1 MDKKTLGDY
10 AIIKQI
16 GQGTLGSVYLA
27 EHRFVKKQYVL
38 KVLPEELA
46 TDRNFIQR
54 FEKEVAILAT
64 LDHPHIVKVHNVS
77 FAEGYYF
84 LVTDCIVDCFG
95 ETTNLTQYLSVNK
108 QSFNEN
114 EILELLSQVA
124 SALNYAHQKQLN
136 GTPLAHRNIKLNNI
150 LVGKG
155 ERGLHVYLSDFGL
168 SHIVGE
174 GAILTRLYKTLAD
187 VLSLD
192 LSKTSGGKSGEETY
206 LTGPFEMSKLSRLHA
221 SFLQTYH
228 FLAPEQKIYREKPVG
243 PKADIYAFG
252 VLAYFLLMHTFPEGH
267 FPLPAQAFPDF
278 RLDWDFL
285 VRECLKPDPSKRPSS
300 LPGILEELIR
310 PHEAKPNQAAVE
322 NEEDAIL
329 NWDDEA
335 PTEIEPPALPE
346 ETAQELEK
354 ITSAVPTAVADPEPE
369 VTKQQSAMLHEIS
382 DHVRGAN
389 PKPVLNPG
397 EIKRPEYDPDPAAAF
412 HVESTVARYVPQQN
426 EVKDIQPLQSEMVI
440 IKGGEYFRGSNEGG
454 RDERPRH
461 QILLSSYALDIHPV
475 TNEQFVRFLQVMGGE
490 KDANNQDIIQ
500 LKESR
505 IKRHS
510 GKLVIESGY
519 AKHPVIGVSWYGAI
533 AYAKW
538 VGKRLPTEAEWEIA
552 AYGGQEDAIYPTG
565 PAIERTQ
572 ANFFSSDT
580 MVVKSYPAN
589 GYGLYDMAGNVYEWC
604 QDWYDYN
611 YYEVSQQEP
620 ENPQGPLQ
628 GVFRVLRGG
637 CWKSLKEDMRCAHRH
652 RNNPGLVNRTYGFRC
667 ATDVDES

>member
-1 MDKKTLGDY
+1 MDKNTLGDY
-10 AIIKQI
+10 SIIKQI

-27 EHRFVKKQYVL
+27 EHRFVKKQFVL

-46 TDRNFIQR
+46 NDRNFIQR
-54 FEKEVAILAT
+54 FEKEVATLAT
-64 LDHPHIVKVHNVS
+64 LDHSHIVKVHNVS

-95 ETTNLTQYLSVNK
+95 ETTNLTQYLGVNK
-108 QSFNEN
+108 QSLNEN
-114 EILELLSQVA
+114 EILELLSQIA
-124 SALNYAHQKQLN
+124 SALHYAHQKQLN
-136 GTPLAHRNIKLNNI
+136 GTPLAHRGIKLNNI
-150 LVGKG
+150 LIGKG

-174 GAILTRLYKTLAD
+174 GAILTRLYKVLAD

-192 LSKTSGGKSGEETY
+192 LSKSNAMTPGEETY
-206 LTGPFEMSKLSRLHA
+206 LTGPFDSSKLSKLHA

-243 PKADIYAFG
+243 PQADIYAFG
-252 VLAYFLLMHTFPEGH
+252 VLAYFLLMHTFPEGR
-267 FPLPAQAFPDF
+267 FPLPSEVYPDF
-278 RLDWDFL
+278 RLDWDYL
-285 VRECLKPDPSKRPSS
+285 IRECLKPDPSKRPSS
-300 LPGILEELIR
+300 LAGILEELIR
-310 PHEAKPNQAAVE
+310 PHRGPEEHPIEKD
-322 NEEDAIL
+322 EDAVL
-329 NWDDEA
+329 NWDDE
-335 PTEIEPPALPE
+335 PPVEIPQKTSEGEVVA
-346 ETAQELEK
+346 ELEK
-354 ITSAVPTAVADPEPE
+354 IKEAAQVAVQDPEPE
-369 VTKQQSAMLHEIS
+369 ITENQSQMLHEIS
-382 DHVRGAN
+382 DTVRGAN

-412 HVESTVARYVPQQN
+412 HIESTVARYVPKQN
-426 EVKDIQPLQSEMVI
+426 EVKDIEPLLSEMVI
-440 IKGGEYFRGSNEGG
+440 IKGGEFDRGSNQGG

-461 QILLSSYALDIHPV
+461 RIQLNSFAMDVHAV
-475 TNEQFVRFLQVMGGE
+475 TNEQFVLFLEVMGGE

-510 GKLVIESGY
+510 GRLVIESGY
-519 AKHPVIGVSWYGAI
+519 AKHPVIGVTWYGAI

-538 VGKRLPTEAEWEIA
+538 IGKRLPTEAEWEIA
-552 AYGGQEDAIYPTG
+552 ASCGNEENIYPTG
-565 PAIERTQ
+565 ATIERTQ

-580 MVVKSYPAN
+580 VTVKSYPPN
-589 GYGLYDMAGNVYEWC
+589 EYGLYDMAGNIYEWC

-637 CWKSLKEDMRCAHRH
+637 CWKSLKEDLRCSHRN
-652 RNNPGLVNRTYGFRC
+652 RNNPGIVNRTYGFRC
-667 ATDVDES
+667 AADVDES